1 MRVDDIMVTG
11 LPRRG
16 TSSFILQP
24 SCLPKADV
32 ILPERAA
39 GDRHQA
45 TCQSRTTGR
54 VVARVLVLL
63 PSCSISDRNRIY
75 RMGSSYFDL

>member
-39 GDRHQA
+39 GGQ
-45 TCQSRTTGR
+45 T
-54 VVARVLVLL
+54 
-63 PSCSISDRNRIY
+63 PSAPVNRE
-75 RMGSSYFDL
+75 RLGES